1 MIFRVHRAG
10 SAVRAG
16 VPRQTD
22 RHRHTQRVRNF
33 IHKSQISSLQTEC
46 EQRAYQTDIGLHT
59 ASQPSVPRQT
69 CLAYDCRN
77 AARWET
83 AYTA

>member
-1 MIFRVHRAG
+1 MT
-10 SAVRAG
+10 VRI
-16 VPRQTD
+16 
-22 RHRHTQRVRNF
+22 RNA
-33 IHKSQISSLQTEC
+33 S
-46 EQRAYQTDIGLHT
+46 RQTDIGLHT
-59 ASQPSVPRQT
+59 AVSAYFIHKIADIKPTDRDAYQTDISSQPSVPRQT